1 MADGAPFSGTPQY
14 EPSRGPWVGLA
25 IGAVIIGGIIAYLIY
40 SSRGSE
46 RNFTPAVAIAQP
58 APEDPYAKNLAIT
71 GPQMAEAS
79 NMLGGKMTSLE
90 AHIANHGDKTVIGAN
105 IEVTF
110 RNSLNQVVQRES
122 QPLMI
127 ITAREPALDIT
138 AANNSPLRPGDT
150 KDLQLNFEHIS
161 ADWNRQY
168 PELRVTN
175 VVTK

>member
-1 MADGAPFSGTPQY
+1 MADDAPFSGTPQF

-25 IGAVIIGGIIAYLIY
+25 IGAVLILGVIAYLIY
-40 SSRGSE
+40 SSRNAPT
-46 RNFTPAVAIAQP
+46 RFAPAITIAQS
-58 APEDPYAKNLAIT
+58 APEDPYAKNLSIT
-71 GPQMAEAS
+71 DPQMAEAS

-90 AHIANHGDKTVIGAN
+90 AHIANHGDKMVIGAS

-110 RNSLNQVVQRES
+110 RNSLNQVVQREA

-138 AANNSPLRPGDT
+138 AVNNTPLKPGDT

-175 VVTK
+175 VITK

>member
-1 MADGAPFSGTPQY
+1 MADEVPFSQPPQY

-25 IGAVIIGGIIAYLIY
+25 IGAVIILGIIAYLIY
-40 SSRGSE
+40 SSRSAPT
-46 RNFTPAVAIAQP
+46 RFAPPITIAQS
-58 APEDPYAKNLAIT
+58 APEDPYAKNLTIT
-71 GPQMAEAS
+71 GPQMAEAA

-90 AHIANHGDKTVIGAN
+90 AHIANHGDKTVIGATV
-105 IEVTF
+105 EVTF

-138 AANNSPLRPGDT
+138 AVNNSPIKPGDT

-175 VVTK
+175 VVTR